1 MGHLGHLK
9 QEYRAFVRRLE
20 ATQAALPEPRD
31 PRAWNGWKEILEILY
46 SPEEAE
52 LASRLPVMPTGLDGI
67 AKRLNLAPQAL
78 KPRLD
83 ALCDRGVVLDL
94 VHPETGDTKY
104 VLAPPMAGFFE
115 FSMMRAKDSIPKK
128 RMAEA
133 LDAYIHGDDTF
144 VREVFGEETV
154 IGRAL
159 VHESGLDDEVPEV
172 LDYERATAIVSDA
185 QSRSVSLCYCRHKAE
200 HLDKACDAPQE
211 TCMSLNA
218 GADFV
223 IRRNF
228 GRAIGRSEAL
238 DLLAAARARGL
249 VHIADNV
256 LQQPTYIC
264 SCCACCCTQLQSI
277 NRYDLHGVNPSGF
290 KPHSD
295 PDKCAGCSRCARAC
309 PVGAITMRPERSQA
323 RRTNELH
330 PLVDDDRCI
339 GCGLCADAC
348 RKHAMRMQRDG
359 KPPYI
364 PRDTLERTLRMVIE
378 RGRLAQL
385 LFDEGA
391 GRGAHF
397 LNAVFRTLQALP
409 PAQRILAREQVRSR
423 FIRAALARSGDLP
436 LPKTGS

>member
-20 ATQAALPEPRD
+20 ATQTALPEPRD
-31 PRAWNGWKEILEILY
+31 PRAWNGWKETLEILY
-46 SPEEAE
+46 SPEEAD
-52 LASRLPVMPTGLDGI
+52 LASQMPVMPTGLDGI
-67 AKRLNLAPQAL
+67 ANRLNLAPVAL

-83 ALCDRGVVLDL
+83 ALCDRGLVLDL
-94 VHPETGDTKY
+94 VHPETGETKY
-104 VLAPPMAGFFE
+104 VLAPPVVGFFE

-133 LDAYIHGDDTF
+133 LDAYVHGDDTF
-144 VREVFGEETV
+144 MREVFGEETV

-159 VHESGLDDEVPEV
+159 VHESALEDDVPEV
-172 LDYERATAIVSDA
+172 LDYERATAIVGDA
-185 QSRSVSLCYCRHKAE
+185 QTRSVSLCYCRHKAE
-200 HLDKACDAPQE
+200 HLGKACDAPQE
-211 TCMSLNA
+211 ICMSLNA

-228 GRAIGRSEAL
+228 GRAVDRSEAL
-238 DLLAAARARGL
+238 ELLAAGRDRGL

-256 LQQPTYIC
+256 RQQPTYIC

-295 PDKCAGCSRCARAC
+295 PDKCAGCARCARAC

-323 RRTNELH
+323 HRTNDLH
-330 PLVDDDRCI
+330 PLVDEDRCI

-348 RKHAMRMQRDG
+348 RKHAMRMRRG
-359 KPPYI
+359 PERPYI
-364 PRDTLERTLRMVIE
+364 PRDMLERTLRMVIE

-385 LFDEGA
+385 IFDEGA
-391 GRGAHF
+391 GRGPRF

-409 PAQRILAREQVRSR
+409 AAQRILAREQVRSR
-423 FIRAALARSGDLP
+423 FVRAALARSGDL
-436 LPKTGS
+436 S

>member
-9 QEYRAFVRRLE
+9 EEYRAFVRRLE
-20 ATQAALPEPRD
+20 GTQVALPEPHD
-31 PRAWNGWKEILEILY
+31 PHAWNGWKEILEILY
-46 SPEEAE
+46 TPEEAD
-52 LASRLPVMPTGLDGI
+52 LASRIPVAPTGLDGI
-67 AKRLNLAPQAL
+67 ARRLNLAPAAL

-83 ALCDRGVVLDL
+83 ALCDRGLVLDL
-94 VHPETGDTKY
+94 VHPKTGDTKY

-115 FSMMRAKDSIPKK
+115 FSMMRANDSIPKK

-133 LDAYIHGDDTF
+133 LDAYVHGDDTF
-144 VREVFGEETV
+144 MREVFGEETV

-159 VHESGLDDEVPEV
+159 VHESGLDDDVPEV
-172 LDYERATAIVSDA
+172 LDYERATAVVGDA
-185 QSRSVSLCYCRHKAE
+185 QSRSVSLCHCRHKNE
-200 HLDKACDAPQE
+200 HLGKACDAPQE
-211 TCMSLNA
+211 ICMSLNA

-228 GRAIGRSEAL
+228 GRAIDRSEAL
-238 DLLAAARARGL
+238 DLLAAGRDRGL

-256 LQQPTYIC
+256 QQQPTYIC

-277 NRYDLHGVNPSGF
+277 NQFDLHGVNPSGF

-295 PDKCAGCSRCARAC
+295 SGKCAGCSRCARAC
-309 PVGAITMRPERSQA
+309 PVGAITMRPERSES

-330 PLVDDDRCI
+330 PLIDEDRCI

-359 KPPYI
+359 KRPYI
-364 PRDTLERTLRMVIE
+364 PQDMLERTLRMVIE

-391 GRGAHF
+391 GRGARF
-397 LNAVFRTLQALP
+397 LNSVFRTLQALP
-409 PAQRILAREQVRSR
+409 VAERMLAREQVRSR
-423 FIRAALARSGDLP
+423 FVRAALSRAGDL
-436 LPKTGS
+436 L

>member
-9 QEYRAFVRRLE
+9 DEYRAFVRRLE
-20 ATQAALPEPRD
+20 ATQMALPEPHD
-31 PRAWNGWKEILEILY
+31 PHAWNGWKEILEILY
-46 SPEEAE
+46 TPEEAD
-52 LASRLPVMPTGLDGI
+52 LASRMPVAPTGLDGI
-67 AKRLNLAPQAL
+67 AHRLNLAPEAL

-83 ALCDRGVVLDL
+83 ALCDRGLVLDL
-94 VHPETGDTKY
+94 VHPKTGDTKY
-104 VLAPPMAGFFE
+104 VLAPPVVGFFE

-133 LDAYIHGDDTF
+133 LDAYVHGDETF

-159 VHESGLDDEVPEV
+159 VHESALADDVPEV
-172 LDYERATAIVSDA
+172 LDYERATAIVGDA
-185 QSRSVSLCYCRHKAE
+185 KSHSVSLCYCRHKAS

-211 TCMSLNA
+211 ICMSLNA

-228 GRAIGRSEAL
+228 GRAIERSEAL
-238 DLLAAARARGL
+238 GLLAVGRERGL

-264 SCCACCCTQLQSI
+264 ICCACCCTQLQSI

-290 KPHSD
+290 KPYSD

-309 PVGAITMRPERSQA
+309 PVGAITMRPERSEA
-323 RRTNELH
+323 RRTDELH
-330 PLVDDDRCI
+330 PLVDEDRCI

-348 RKHAMRMQRDG
+348 RKHAMRMRRDG

-391 GRGAHF
+391 GRGARF
-397 LNAVFRTLQALP
+397 LNAALRTILAMP
-409 PAQRILAREQVRSR
+409 PAQRMLAREQVRSR
-423 FIRAALARSGDLP
+423 FIRAAIGRAGDL
-436 LPKTGS
+436 L

>member
-1 MGHLGHLK
+1 MRSRS
-9 QEYRAFVRRLE
+9 RAPAR
-20 ATQAALPEPRD
+20 
-31 PRAWNGWKEILEILY
+31 WNGGKEILEILC

-52 LASRLPVMPTGLDGI
+52 LASRMPVMPTGLAGL
-67 AKRLNLAPQAL
+67 AGRLNLAPQAL

-83 ALCDRGVVLDL
+83 ESVTAAWCSTWSIPRPGI
-94 VHPETGDTKY
+94 PSTC
-104 VLAPPMAGFFE
+104 LAPPMAGFFE

-133 LDAYIHGDDTF
+133 LDAYVHGDETF

-159 VHESGLDDEVPEV
+159 VHESALADDVPEV
-172 LDYERATAIVSDA
+172 LDYERATAIVGDA
-185 QSRSVSLCYCRHKAE
+185 KSHSVSLCYCRHKAA

-211 TCMSLNA
+211 ICMSLNA

-228 GRAIGRSEAL
+228 GRAIERSEAL
-238 DLLAAARARGL
+238 DLLAVGRARGL

-290 KPHSD
+290 KPDSD
-295 PDKCAGCSRCARAC
+295 PDKCAGCARCARAC
-309 PVGAITMRPERSQA
+309 PVGAITMSPERSEA

-330 PLVDDDRCI
+330 PLVDEDRCI

-348 RKHAMRMQRDG
+348 RKRAMRMRRVG
-359 KPPYI
+359 KRPYI

-378 RGRLAQL
+378 RGRLRAAAVRRGGRARRAFPERGL
-385 LFDEGA
+385 AHAPGA
-391 GRGAHF
+391 AADAADAGPRAGAI
-397 LNAVFRTLQALP
+397 A
-409 PAQRILAREQVRSR
+409 VRSR
-423 FIRAALARSGDLP
+423 GDWPGRDL
-436 LPKTGS
+436 T

>member
-9 QEYRAFVRRLE
+9 DEYRAYVRRLE
-20 ATQAALPEPRD
+20 ATQVALPEPHD
-31 PRAWNGWKEILEILY
+31 PAAWNGWKEILEILY
-46 SPEEAE
+46 TPEEAE
-52 LASRLPVMPTGLDGI
+52 LASRMPVMPTGLDGI
-67 AKRLNLAPQAL
+67 AHRLNLAPAAL
-78 KPRLD
+78 KPRLE
-83 ALCDRGVVLDL
+83 ALCDRGLVLDL

-128 RMAEA
+128 RMAQA
-133 LDAYIHGDDTF
+133 LDAYVHGDDTF

-159 VHESGLDDEVPEV
+159 VHESGLADDVPEV
-172 LDYERATAIVSDA
+172 LDYERATAVVGDA
-185 QSRSVSLCYCRHKAE
+185 QSRSVSLCHCRHKAE
-200 HLDKACDAPQE
+200 HLGKACDAPQE
-211 TCMSLNA
+211 ICMSLNA

-228 GRAIGRSEAL
+228 GRAIDRSEAL
-238 DLLAAARARGL
+238 DLLAAGRARGL

-256 LQQPTYIC
+256 QQQPTYIC
-264 SCCACCCTQLQSI
+264 SCCACCCVQLQSI
-277 NRYDLHGVNPSGF
+277 NQFDLHGVNPSGF

-295 PDKCAGCSRCARAC
+295 PDKCAGCARCARAC
-309 PVGAITMRPERSQA
+309 PVGAITMRPERSEA

-330 PLVDDDRCI
+330 PLVDEDRCI

-348 RKHAMRMQRDG
+348 RKHAMRMRRDG

-391 GRGAHF
+391 GRGARF
-397 LNAVFRTLQALP
+397 LNAALRTILALP

-423 FIRAALARSGDLP
+423 FIRAAIGRAGDL
-436 LPKTGS
+436 T